1 MIFCGPSFCGPSLCP
16 GFFDVNPIAMPNRL
30 IPPSELMSPSNFF
43 PSAKFPRQFGRLRSL
58 AASLTLGLMLS
69 WATHV
74 AAQTPSNS
82 AETPPPEL
90 VNLLSQID
98 TAASQGDLAAVMQF
112 YSPSFT
118 STDGLTYD
126 TLKQTLVELWKRYP
140 DLQYQTTLE
149 SWEQQGNSIST
160 VTTTT
165 IKGIYPDERRDLN
178 LSATITA
185 RQRLEGNQIVEQ
197 EILTERSELTAG
209 EKPPT
214 VTFNLPEQVA
224 PGEEFDFDAVV
235 MEPLGERILLGA
247 ALEEPIGVENYL
259 NPAPIELELLT
270 SGGLFKV
277 GQIPNDANDRW
288 ISAVIVRYD
297 GITAVT
303 QRLKVADTASNQ

>member
-1 MIFCGPSFCGPSLCP
+1 VFRVLYLEFFEVNLTFMSSRLPLQPDSTLPANFSLLP
-16 GFFDVNPIAMPNRL
+16 K
-30 IPPSELMSPSNFF
+30 SS
-43 PSAKFPRQFGRLRSL
+43 RQFGRLKNL
-58 AASLTLGLMLS
+58 IASLTLGLALS
-69 WATHV
+69 WATNV
-74 AAQTPSNS
+74 AAQTPS
-82 AETPPPEL
+82 AQTPPPEL
-90 VNLLSQID
+90 TNLLSQID

-118 STDGLTYD
+118 SADGLTYD
-126 TLKQTLVELWKRYP
+126 TLKQTLEELWKRYP

-165 IKGIYPDERRDLN
+165 ITGVYPDERRDLN

-224 PGEEFDFDAVV
+224 PGEQFDFDAVV
-235 MEPLGERILLGA
+235 VEPLGERILLGA

-277 GQIPNDANDRW
+277 GQVPNDANDRW
-288 ISAVIVRYD
+288 VSAVIVRYD

-303 QRLKVADTASNQ
+303 QRLKVADAGGN